1 MQYDKFWI
9 GPAPE
14 RDVFVIGLTDSASSA
29 LKEACDAVGHVNSIK
44 LHRHFKTKA
53 FLGAATVGFEERGAG
68 RKAITDL
75 DKKIVGGC
83 YVRVELDDNGNLKVY
98 VF

>member
-29 LKEACDAVGHVNSIK
+29 LKEACDAIGHVNSIK